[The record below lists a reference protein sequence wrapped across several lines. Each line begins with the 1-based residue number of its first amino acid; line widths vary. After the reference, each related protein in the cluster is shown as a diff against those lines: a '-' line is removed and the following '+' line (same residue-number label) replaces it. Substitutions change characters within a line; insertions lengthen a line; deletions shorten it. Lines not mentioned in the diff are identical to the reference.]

1 MFLFLLIKNIKV
13 LKIIEKGNFL
23 RLEKKFDKEKY

>member
-1 MFLFLLIKNIKV
+1 MFLFLLINKNIKV

-23 RLEKKFDKEKY
+23 RLEKKI